1 MFPPCFFFSVVNAKI
16 PLGVLVVGG
25 TIPGGSAAKIFFPAD
40 GDLQAA
46 INAANCGDEIVLQA
60 GATFAGNFILRYK
73 GPCTGTDADY
83 ISLRT
88 SNLTGITPAG
98 SRITPAQAS
107 SMPTVL
113 ASTSNPALEAEAN
126 AHHYK
131 LIGINFR
138 NVGGSIFTPEIIT
151 IGKRSSGG
159 DIPFAQHPHHI
170 IFDRNWIHEA
180 TNDTTT
186 PDSAATTSDRGMD

>member
-1 MFPPCFFFSVVNAKI
+1 
-16 PLGVLVVGG
+16 
-25 TIPGGSAAKIFFPAD
+25 
-40 GDLQAA
+40 
-46 INAANCGDEIVLQA
+46 
-60 GATFAGNFILRYK
+60 
-73 GPCTGTDADY
+73 
-83 ISLRT
+83 
-88 SNLTGITPAG
+88 
-98 SRITPAQAS
+98 
-107 SMPTVL
+107 MPTVV
-113 ASTSNPALEAEAN
+113 ASNSNPAIEAEAN

-186 PDSAATTSDRGMD
+186 PDFAATTSDLGMDINATDIVVTECRIAVFRVYLALKAPG